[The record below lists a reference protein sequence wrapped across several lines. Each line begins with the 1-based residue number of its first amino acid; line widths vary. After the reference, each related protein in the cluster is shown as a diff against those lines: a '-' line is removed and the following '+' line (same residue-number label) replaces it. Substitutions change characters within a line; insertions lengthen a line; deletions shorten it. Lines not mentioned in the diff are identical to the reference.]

1 MHPAEVAQAA
11 AAAGVE
17 GFVVCDHNAA
27 DNCAAA
33 ARAARACGCTVVPG
47 IEITTEEEVHVVAL
61 LPDVAAA
68 GVLHARVAAAL
79 PGRNNP
85 DMFGWQV
92 VANERAEVLGFNES
106 LLAGATTWSLDR
118 TIGEIHRVAGLAVA
132 AHVDRERF
140 GLVGQL
146 GFVPP
151 GLALDAMEVSR
162 ATSYASGRVRFA
174 EPNRLPLVTGSD
186 AHDPKDV
193 GRAITYLRLSQVS
206 TSEIGQAFREEH
218 GRAVLGGGRPM
229 EDLALHILD
238 IAHNSLEAGAMRVEI
253 TIVEDPAV
261 DRLTIEI
268 RDNGRGMDDTTL
280 GRAAD
285 PFFTTRQTRTVG
297 LGLALLSQA
306 SEAAG
311 GGTVVQS
318 EPGEGTTVHAHFQL
332 SHVDRAPLGDLET
345 TVMVLAVSH
354 PEVDLHIVHRRGA
367 QEYALSSS
375 NVKAALD
382 GRPLT
387 SPEGLALLRK
397 ALRYGEAKLHGDGNV
412 SAGGGQDD

>member
-1 MHPAEVAQAA
+1 
-11 AAAGVE
+11 
-17 GFVVCDHNAA
+17 
-27 DNCAAA
+27 
-33 ARAARACGCTVVPG
+33 
-47 IEITTEEEVHVVAL
+47 
-61 LPDVAAA
+61 
-68 GVLHARVAAAL
+68 
-79 PGRNNP
+79 
-85 DMFGWQV
+85 
-92 VANERAEVLGFNES
+92 
-106 LLAGATTWSLDR
+106 
-118 TIGEIHRVAGLAVA
+118 
-132 AHVDRERF
+132 
-140 GLVGQL
+140 
-146 GFVPP
+146 
-151 GLALDAMEVSR
+151 
-162 ATSYASGRVRFA
+162 
-174 EPNRLPLVTGSD
+174 
-186 AHDPKDV
+186 
-193 GRAITYLRLSQVS
+193 
-206 TSEIGQAFREEH
+206 
-218 GRAVLGGGRPM
+218 M

-268 RDNGRGMDDTTL
+268 RDNGRGMDDTTR

-318 EPGEGTTVHAHFQL
+318 VPGEGTTVHAHFQL

-397 ALRYGEAKLHGDGNV
+397 ALRHGEAKLHGDGNV
-412 SAGGGQDD
+412 PAGGGQDD